1 MQYNFTNRLKFAQKL
16 INEGIENGSMSNA
29 TDYQRF
35 ERFIAEK
42 IANDN
47 RYKNLTSFSAKYA
60 FIKLRLADWLQGLT
74 GVIPVPFE
82 YHEII
87 VKANEYG
94 LNRNTELKQN
104 HLLNIYYDLLAYAL
118 TEKWGKYIACYVNGV
133 KW

>member
-1 MQYNFTNRLKFAQKL
+1 MQYNFINRLNFARKL

-47 RYKNLTSFSAKYA
+47 RYKSLNSFSAKYA

-74 GVIPVPFE
+74 GVINVPFE

-87 VKANEYG
+87 VLANEYG

-118 TEKWGKYIACYVNGV
+118 TEKWGKYISCYINGV

>member
-1 MQYNFTNRLKFAQKL
+1 MQYNFINRLKFAHKL
-16 INEGIENGSMSNA
+16 INEGIENGSMSSA

-42 IANDN
+42 IVNDN
-47 RYKNLTSFSAKYA
+47 RYKGLNSFSAKYA

-74 GVIPVPFE
+74 SVINVPFE

-87 VKANEYG
+87 VLANEYG

-118 TEKWGKYIACYVNGV
+118 TEKWGKYISCYINGV